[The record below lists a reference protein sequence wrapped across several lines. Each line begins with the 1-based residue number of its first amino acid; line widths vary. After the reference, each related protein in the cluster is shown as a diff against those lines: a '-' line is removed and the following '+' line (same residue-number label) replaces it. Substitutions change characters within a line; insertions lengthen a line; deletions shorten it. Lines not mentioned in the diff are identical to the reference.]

1 MKVNL
6 QTKKG
11 LRAVLNVFVDKKSIQ
26 EKMEQRLEEL
36 KNEVSLKG
44 FRPGKVPS
52 DLIKKQFGKAIY
64 GEVLDKVLKETSSK
78 AILEKK
84 IKIAGQPRI
93 DLKTFG
99 EGKDLTYEIQV
110 DTLPE
115 INLKSPKSYKADEY
129 EIIVN
134 KKIIDK
140 KINEIVAKHKE
151 FQLKKDNL
159 TAQNGDQIIFD
170 YLIKVN
176 NKEIENGK
184 GKDVQLEIGKDL
196 FIKGFDKQL
205 VGVKKNQKKII
216 KTVLPSNY
224 PNKEFA
230 NKNVIFECDIKSLKE
245 PKKTELNDD
254 FAKQMGAKNIKDLEN
269 MVEKQIEFQYKQA
282 LEAITKKQILDQL
295 DKSHKVDLPKNLVDN
310 EINGMTQNLKPEEKE
325 KFKLEN
331 EIRAKSR
338 IKLGLLLNE
347 YGEKNNLNVSEIEI
361 QNEINKQLKTMPG
374 QEKLVL
380 DYYKKN
386 PMATQSIK
394 GSLYEEKILNLIKSK
409 MQITKKKL
417 SVEEADKLILNNN
430 QNQSKTQ
437 NVSKQKDKE
446 KSAAKSKKISKK

>member
-1 MKVNL
+1 M
-6 QTKKG
+6 
-11 LRAVLNVFVDKKSIQ
+11 LR
-26 EKMEQRLEEL
+26 
-36 KNEVSLKG
+36 
-44 FRPGKVPS
+44 
-52 DLIKKQFGKAIY
+52 
-64 GEVLDKVLKETSSK
+64 
-78 AILEKK
+78 K
-84 IKIAGQPRI
+84 I
-93 DLKTFG
+93 
-99 EGKDLTYEIQV
+99 
-110 DTLPE
+110 
-115 INLKSPKSYKADEY
+115 
-129 EIIVN
+129 
-134 KKIIDK
+134 
-140 KINEIVAKHKE
+140 
-151 FQLKKDNL
+151 
-159 TAQNGDQIIFD
+159 
-170 YLIKVN
+170 
-176 NKEIENGK
+176 
-184 GKDVQLEIGKDL
+184 
-196 FIKGFDKQL
+196 
-205 VGVKKNQKKII
+205 KKII

-230 NKNVIFECDIKSLKE
+230 NKNAIFECDIKSLKE

-295 DKSHKVDLPKNLVDN
+295 DKSHKVDLPKNLIEN

-331 EIRAKSR
+331 ETRAKSR

-347 YGEKNNLNVSEIEI
+347 YGEKNKLNVSEIEI

-374 QEKLVL
+374 QEKLIL

>member
-1 MKVNL
+1 
-6 QTKKG
+6 
-11 LRAVLNVFVDKKSIQ
+11 
-26 EKMEQRLEEL
+26 
-36 KNEVSLKG
+36 
-44 FRPGKVPS
+44 
-52 DLIKKQFGKAIY
+52 
-64 GEVLDKVLKETSSK
+64 
-78 AILEKK
+78 
-84 IKIAGQPRI
+84 
-93 DLKTFG
+93 
-99 EGKDLTYEIQV
+99 
-110 DTLPE
+110 
-115 INLKSPKSYKADEY
+115 
-129 EIIVN
+129 
-134 KKIIDK
+134 
-140 KINEIVAKHKE
+140 
-151 FQLKKDNL
+151 
-159 TAQNGDQIIFD
+159 
-170 YLIKVN
+170 
-176 NKEIENGK
+176 
-184 GKDVQLEIGKDL
+184 
-196 FIKGFDKQL
+196 
-205 VGVKKNQKKII
+205 
-216 KTVLPSNY
+216 
-224 PNKEFA
+224 
-230 NKNVIFECDIKSLKE
+230 
-245 PKKTELNDD
+245 
-254 FAKQMGAKNIKDLEN
+254 MGAKNIKDLEN

-295 DKSHKVDLPKNLVDN
+295 DKSHKVDLPKNLVEN

-347 YGEKNNLNVSEIEI
+347 YGEKNKLNVSEIEI

-437 NVSKQKDKE
+437 NVSKQKGKE

>member
-1 MKVNL
+1 M
-6 QTKKG
+6 
-11 LRAVLNVFVDKKSIQ
+11 
-26 EKMEQRLEEL
+26 
-36 KNEVSLKG
+36 
-44 FRPGKVPS
+44 
-52 DLIKKQFGKAIY
+52 
-64 GEVLDKVLKETSSK
+64 
-78 AILEKK
+78 
-84 IKIAGQPRI
+84 
-93 DLKTFG
+93 KTFG

-151 FQLKKDNL
+151 FQSKKDNL
-159 TAQNGDQIIFD
+159 TAQNGDQITFD

-295 DKSHKVDLPKNLVDN
+295 DKSHKVDLPKNLVEN

-325 KFKLEN
+325 KFKIEN
-331 EIRAKSR
+331 ETRAKSR

-417 SVEEADKLILNNN
+417 SVEEADKLISGNN
-430 QNQSKTQ
+430 QNYSKTQ

-446 KSAAKSKKISKK
+446 KSAVKSKKISKK